1 MPGLASLSERR
12 ANMSADAVALVFE
25 GHEFTYREVHHRAL
39 GRAEHLAAS
48 GIGPG
53 DRVAYLGPNHPALIE
68 TMLAAL
74 RLGAIFLPLNSRL
87 SAPELEYQ
95 LIDSGAAI
103 LVADPALATTADS
116 LRAVTDVQYVD
127 WTAAPFRP
135 PADAPAAANVGG
147 DDPAF
152 VLYTSGTTGRP
163 KGAILTHANL
173 LWNSYNMLL
182 DVDVSSDEVALVAAP
197 MFHVAALDQVV
208 LTVFLKGGTSVVAP
222 KWDVETAFDLI
233 ARHRITWMFGVTSMY
248 AGLAQSPR
256 WPDADLGSFRSVM
269 SGGAPI
275 PRRLIDL
282 YAEKGV
288 TFCQGYGLTE
298 TAPGATF
305 LRPGDAV
312 RKAGSAGQQVM
323 FADVRIVDDT
333 GSHAPPGATGEVVV
347 RGPNVT
353 PGYWQNAGATA
364 DAFTDGGWFHT
375 GDVAYLDD
383 EGYIFI
389 VDRMKDMFISGGENV
404 YPAEVE
410 NALFRH
416 PEVIECAVVG
426 AGDDR
431 WGEVGHAFVVTAPG
445 STLDADALCEFAS
458 ESLARYK
465 VPKTVTFVTD
475 LPRTGSGK
483 IRKQDLRTGS
493 ALGAHSTSNAGK

>member
-1 MPGLASLSERR
+1 
-12 ANMSADAVALVFE
+12 
-25 GHEFTYREVHHRAL
+25 
-39 GRAEHLAAS
+39 
-48 GIGPG
+48 
-53 DRVAYLGPNHPALIE
+53 
-68 TMLAAL
+68 
-74 RLGAIFLPLNSRL
+74 
-87 SAPELEYQ
+87 
-95 LIDSGAAI
+95 
-103 LVADPALATTADS
+103 
-116 LRAVTDVQYVD
+116 
-127 WTAAPFRP
+127 
-135 PADAPAAANVGG
+135 
-147 DDPAF
+147 
-152 VLYTSGTTGRP
+152 
-163 KGAILTHANL
+163 
-173 LWNSYNMLL
+173 MLL

-333 GSHAPPGATGEVVV
+333 GSHAPPGVTGEVVV